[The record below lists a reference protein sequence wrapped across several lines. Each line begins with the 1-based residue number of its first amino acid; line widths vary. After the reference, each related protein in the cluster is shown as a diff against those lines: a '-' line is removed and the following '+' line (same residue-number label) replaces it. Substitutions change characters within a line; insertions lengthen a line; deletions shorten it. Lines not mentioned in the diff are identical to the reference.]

1 VARTTTFTCE
11 QCDGEIDGFIVTINI
26 ARVARGV
33 RTPGRDVDVCE
44 DCWGVM
50 RDAANRRRD
59 EVSAARGSAAFE

>member
-1 VARTTTFTCE
+1 MARTTTFTCE
-11 QCDGEIDGFIVTINI
+11 QCDSEIDGFIVTINI

-50 RDAANRRRD
+50 RDAANRRRAG
-59 EVSAARGSAAFE
+59 AAPTRRRADR